1 MGKFDLVEKYY
12 RRWLSKLPSND
23 PSLCVLHQR
32 LGVVADDKGEYDT
45 SLKWYQKSLETKMRT
60 HRSYHVNIGNTHN
73 SIIAVHRNKD
83 KHTMSIAHMC
93 PPPFYNNIGN
103 IYQEENKYFEAL
115 DFNEKSLDIH
125 EKHLPADHP
134 DMGGSY
140 NNIGIVHHCLGH
152 YGLALNHYNRSLK
165 IRLKS
170 LPGQHSDIAMAY
182 RNMGPVYEY
191 RDELEQALI
200 YMKKAQT
207 IYEVALPF
215 NYPNVVNI
223 KDDVKRVE
231 DKLKMKK
238 KN

>member
-73 SIIAVHRNKD
+73 SIIAVHRNKGD
-83 KHTMSIAHMC
+83 RCRALECYNRAMLLFRQAHDEHR
-93 PPPFYNNIGN
+93 PY
-103 IYQEENKYFEAL
+103 YFEAL
-115 DFNEKSLDIH
+115 DFYEKSLDIH

-165 IRLKS
+165 IRLKP
-170 LPGQHSDIAMAY
+170 LPGQHSDIAMTY

-191 RDELEQALI
+191 KDELEQALI

-215 NYPNVVNI
+215 NHPNVVNI

>member
-73 SIIAVHRNKD
+73 SIIAVHRNK
-83 KHTMSIAHMC
+83 
-93 PPPFYNNIGN
+93 
-103 IYQEENKYFEAL
+103 EENKYFEAL

>member
-1 MGKFDLVEKYY
+1 
-12 RRWLSKLPSND
+12 
-23 PSLCVLHQR
+23 
-32 LGVVADDKGEYDT
+32 
-45 SLKWYQKSLETKMRT
+45 
-60 HRSYHVNIGNTHN
+60 
-73 SIIAVHRNKD
+73 
-83 KHTMSIAHMC
+83 
-93 PPPFYNNIGN
+93 
-103 IYQEENKYFEAL
+103 
-115 DFNEKSLDIH
+115 
-125 EKHLPADHP
+125 
-134 DMGGSY
+134 MGGSY